1 MFLFQSR
8 ISYARQNFRED
19 SEPNHLEDSE
29 MTPRSCLDEDS
40 ELKLLTSRCETT
52 SVQSLPQSVRLLQSQ
67 LKAERL
73 ASAQLRLE
81 VKDAM
86 KMSEDCRAHHHALN
100 LVLMHLSLTQLRSTQ
115 LLQLFG
121 GGASWPGLVPSE
133 VLSVL
138 YILLSAR
145 LFALVANFDA
155 QWM

>member
-1 MFLFQSR
+1 MFLFQSH

-81 VKDAM
+81 VKDVM
-86 KMSEDCRAHHHALN
+86 KMSGDCLAHYGAIQLG
-100 LVLMHLSLTQLRSTQ
+100 MKHLSLTQLRSHQ
-115 LLQLFG
+115 L
-121 GGASWPGLVPSE
+121 VR
-133 VLSVL
+133 
-138 YILLSAR
+138 LLAGPELPRSSA
-145 LFALVANFDA
+145 F
-155 QWM
+155 

>member
-115 LLQLFG
+115 LFQLFG
-121 GGASWPGLVPSE
+121 GPDLARPS
-133 VLSVL
+133 
-138 YILLSAR
+138 A
-145 LFALVANFDA
+145 F
-155 QWM
+155 

>member
-52 SVQSLPQSVRLLQSQ
+52 SVQSLPQSVRL
-67 LKAERL
+67 KAERL

-115 LLQLFG
+115 LLQLLG
-121 GGASWPGLVPSE
+121 GTDLARPS
-133 VLSVL
+133 
-138 YILLSAR
+138 A
-145 LFALVANFDA
+145 F
-155 QWM
+155 

>member
-86 KMSEDCRAHHHALN
+86 KMSGDYRAHYGAIQLG
-100 LVLMHLSLTQLRSTQ
+100 MKHLSLTQLRSHQ
-115 LLQLFG
+115 L
-121 GGASWPGLVPSE
+121 VR
-133 VLSVL
+133 
-138 YILLSAR
+138 LLAGPELARSSA
-145 LFALVANFDA
+145 F
-155 QWM
+155 

>member
-81 VKDAM
+81 VKDVM
-86 KMSEDCRAHHHALN
+86 KMSGDCLAHYGAIQLG
-100 LVLMHLSLTQLRSTQ
+100 MKHLSLTQLRSNQ
-115 LLQLFG
+115 LLRPFAGPDL
-121 GGASWPGLVPSE
+121 ARPS
-133 VLSVL
+133 
-138 YILLSAR
+138 A
-145 LFALVANFDA
+145 F
-155 QWM
+155 

>member
-1 MFLFQSR
+1 MFLFQTR

-86 KMSEDCRAHHHALN
+86 KMSEDCRAHHHAIN
-100 LVLMHLSLTQLRSTQ
+100 LVLMHLSLTQLRSHQ
-115 LLQLFG
+115 L
-121 GGASWPGLVPSE
+121 VR
-133 VLSVL
+133 
-138 YILLSAR
+138 LLAGPELAR
-145 LFALVANFDA
+145 SIAF
-155 QWM
+155 

>member
-1 MFLFQSR
+1 MFLFQTR

-81 VKDAM
+81 VKDVM
-86 KMSEDCRAHHHALN
+86 KMSGDCLAHYGAIQLG
-100 LVLMHLSLTQLRSTQ
+100 MKHLSLTQLRSHQ
-115 LLQLFG
+115 L
-121 GGASWPGLVPSE
+121 VR
-133 VLSVL
+133 
-138 YILLSAR
+138 LLAGPDLARSSA
-145 LFALVANFDA
+145 F
-155 QWM
+155 

>member
-1 MFLFQSR
+1 
-8 ISYARQNFRED
+8 
-19 SEPNHLEDSE
+19 

-86 KMSEDCRAHHHALN
+86 KMLEDCCAHHQALN

-115 LLQLFG
+115 HLQLFG
-121 GGASWPGLVPSE
+121 GPFLARPS
-133 VLSVL
+133 
-138 YILLSAR
+138 A
-145 LFALVANFDA
+145 F
-155 QWM
+155 

>member
-1 MFLFQSR
+1 MFLFQTR

-81 VKDAM
+81 VKDVM
-86 KMSEDCRAHHHALN
+86 KMSGDC
-100 LVLMHLSLTQLRSTQ
+100 LVHYGAIQLGMKHLSLTQLRSHQ
-115 LLQLFG
+115 LVRLLAG
-121 GGASWPGLVPSE
+121 PVLARPS
-133 VLSVL
+133 
-138 YILLSAR
+138 A
-145 LFALVANFDA
+145 F
-155 QWM
+155 